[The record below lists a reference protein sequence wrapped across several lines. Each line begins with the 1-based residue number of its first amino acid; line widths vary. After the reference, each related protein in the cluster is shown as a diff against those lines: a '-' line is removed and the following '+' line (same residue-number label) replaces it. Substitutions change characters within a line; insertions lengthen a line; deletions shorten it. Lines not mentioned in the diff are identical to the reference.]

1 MAGGVGRSRALY
13 TRLDPIGW
21 QVAAGAGQ
29 DQLMQR
35 GPIVAGPAEG
45 MQLCWPLPRGSSG
58 EGVGGSQGRLELSV
72 LGLL

>member
-1 MAGGVGRSRALY
+1 MGHSGALY

-21 QVAAGAGQ
+21 QAGAGAGQ

-45 MQLCWPLPRGSSG
+45 MQLCWPLPRGSSE
-58 EGVGGSQGRLELSV
+58 EGVGSSQGRLELSV
-72 LGLL
+72 LVLL